1 MEKRLQKVKVMK
13 GWFKKKKKKVNL
25 TSINFSVDTVQKKNT

>member
-1 MEKRLQKVKVMK
+1 MEKKLQKVQVMK
-13 GWFKKKKKKVNL
+13 GWFKKKKKVNL